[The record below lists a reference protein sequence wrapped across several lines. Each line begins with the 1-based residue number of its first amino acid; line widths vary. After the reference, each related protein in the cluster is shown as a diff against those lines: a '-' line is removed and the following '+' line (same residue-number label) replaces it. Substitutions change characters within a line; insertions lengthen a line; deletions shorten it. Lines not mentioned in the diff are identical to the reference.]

1 MSNSICKVTLFIPV
15 IIYAAFF
22 CFVFAADSLAEDKFD
37 SSSFRAKIEELK
49 KDLSPQGKL
58 ELARCYFSFGYL
70 YHTAAILD
78 IGVKIDDYSFLNE
91 TDDYTFLVNLVKLI
105 PSYMLIPED
114 LKKLH
119 EESPDP
125 VKLTPSHMFIPEDLK
140 KLHEESPEQRA
151 QASMYLGYT
160 YLSIG
165 KVSEALENFAAAF
178 KFNPYL
184 EYKKAALRHESLEEI
199 IKASQIADQMK
210 HPPLDL
216 FVVVDVSKSVSREQ
230 KENIIKLQREIG
242 ERLMETDRIL
252 FQPFGNT
259 PYEFNFKFSAYSPS
273 LSIVEPLRTDLQTN
287 FIQLFDELAAAIK
300 KRKTNGTTK
309 DSVKRKTVILIISD
323 GEHSPDKHAPSQQG
337 ASIPPGVVPAIG
349 RFSTNSD
356 NIPIVMLIVDRM
368 FQGVVVGDS
377 DYADEWAQKLTEYNV
392 GQSIYYGQGSELEV
406 ILKQIFDIIAPQR
419 NRIVV
424 QHAPKSGYQR
434 FFFDDP
440 EPYTVNL
447 KIESELPNV
456 HLRVEGPSPWG
467 SEYTSS
473 FGSSIWQQYRLSEI
487 TEKNILPITS
497 QGITSESVEITPGSK
512 FRNVFNNSYSQ
523 IFLLTFHQLSAPNM
537 DRTDHPIGG
546 TPLLFHKTKP
556 EVQIAQWSR
565 LENKVLLKS
574 KGKSD
579 LEFQAKIKSP
589 SSRFRQPIPLRVTI
603 SENNCF
609 SMIGAGITEQVE
621 IIAVDTASYSR
632 WQKFKVPIKAENIDD
647 SGSRQSMGNI
657 TINFQIDEGNKE
669 HQIGNKGPETD
680 VLATLKPDILV
691 VKEWIYCLYKV
702 NTYLWIPFP
711 LIFILAVFYPLFA
724 KIYRLTEMLLDDS
737 SIRRE
742 GFNVHGHTIYDSNG
756 QLVLRLRQCWWFS
769 WLEQVGENPKSN
781 IEKATLLTLSSEKS
795 RKLKEKDIKLSN
807 KKYFIWPTRRYQIIL
822 PANGR
827 SSKFN
832 IDCNYTIKIWYK
844 RIKRFLIWFI
854 VPTFILMVG
863 CICVFWHWYPRFTV
877 GFLAISLILFM
888 GWVIHVLRRNGQDQ
902 GVYEWSILRGLSSI
916 FSIFDG
922 SIGIV
927 EFLWQFII

>member
-1 MSNSICKVTLFIPV
+1 MDLFFIERKKRRVKMSNSIYKVTLFIHV
-15 IIYAAFF
+15 IIYAAFS

-37 SSSFRAKIEELK
+37 SSSFGAKIEELK

-91 TDDYTFLVNLVKLI
+91 TDDYT
-105 PSYMLIPED
+105 S
-114 LKKLH
+114 
-119 EESPDP
+119 P
-125 VKLTPSHMFIPEDLK
+125 VKLTPRHMFIPEDLK

-165 KVSEALENFAAAF
+165 KVSKALENFAAAF

-184 EYKKAALRHESLEEI
+184 KYEKAALWHESLEEI
-199 IKASQIADQMK
+199 IKTSQIADQMK

-230 KENIIKLQREIG
+230 KENIIKLQRAIG
-242 ERLMETDRIL
+242 EKLMETDRIL

-259 PYEFNFKFSAYSPS
+259 PYEFNFKFLDYSPLS
-273 LSIVEPLRTDLQTN
+273 SIVESLPTDSQTN
-287 FIQLFDELAAAIK
+287 FIELFKQLVQLATLKNRA
-300 KRKTNGTTK
+300 KRQR
-309 DSVKRKTVILIISD
+309 VVLIISD
-323 GEHSPDKHAPSQQG
+323 GEHSPDLNGLGQRESTV
-337 ASIPPGVVPAIG
+337 PPDVVREIEEFATT
-349 RFSTNSD
+349 SED
-356 NIPIVMLIVDRM
+356 IPIVMIIVDRV
-368 FQGVVVGDS
+368 FQRKLIGGQ
-377 DYADEWAQKLTEYNV
+377 DYRDEWAEKLREHDV
-392 GQSIYYGQGSELEV
+392 GQSIYYKPGSQLEV
-406 ILKQIFDIIAPQR
+406 ILTQIFDIIAPQR

-424 QHAPKSGYQR
+424 QHASKSGYQR
-434 FFFDDP
+434 FFLDDP

-447 KIESELPNV
+447 KIESTLPNV
-456 HLRVEGPSPWG
+456 HLQVEGPSLWSIENSP
-467 SEYTSS
+467 S

-487 TEKNILPITS
+487 REKNILPITS

-512 FRNVFNNSYSQ
+512 FRNAFNNSYSQ
-523 IFLLTFHQLSAPNM
+523 IFVLTFHQLSAPNM
-537 DRTDHPIGG
+537 DRTDNPIGRI
-546 TPLLFHKTKP
+546 PLLFHRTKP
-556 EVQIAQWSR
+556 EVQIAQWSG

-574 KGKSD
+574 KGKSN

-589 SSRFRQPIPLRVTI
+589 PSRFRQPIHLRVTI
-603 SENNCF
+603 SENDCF
-609 SMIGAGITEQVE
+609 SMVGEGITEQVA
-621 IIAVDTASYSR
+621 IIAVDTASYPR

-647 SGSRQSMGNI
+647 SGSRQSMGDI

-669 HQIGNKGPETD
+669 HQIGNKGPETN
-680 VLATLKPDILV
+680 VLAALKPDVLV
-691 VKEWIYCLYKV
+691 VKEWIYCLYRL
-702 NTYLWIPFP
+702 NTCLSILLP
-711 LIFILAVFYPLFA
+711 LIIILAVLYPLFA
-724 KIYRLTEMLLDDS
+724 KIYRLTEIPLDDS

-756 QLVLRLRQCWWFS
+756 QLVLRLRQWWWFS

-781 IEKATLLTLSSEKS
+781 IKKATLLTLSSEKS
-795 RKLKEKDIKLSN
+795 RKRKEKDIKLLN
-807 KKYFIWPTRRYQIIL
+807 KKYFIWPTKRYQITL

-844 RIKRFLIWFI
+844 RIKRFLIWLI

-863 CICVFWHWYPRFTV
+863 CICVFWYWYPRLTV
-877 GFLAISLILFM
+877 GFLAISLILFV
-888 GWVIHVLRRNGQDQ
+888 GWVIHVLRQNGQDQ
-902 GVYEWSILRGLSSI
+902 GVYKWSILRGLSSI

-927 EFLWQFII
+927 EFLWQFTI